1 MDTTN
6 QHDAA
11 ALPPV
16 TPQRVTGAD
25 GVRLAT
31 YEWGKRDG
39 PEILLIHGVAQ
50 CHLCFAPQI
59 ASELAREFRLVAYD
73 ARGHGASDKPLE
85 PQAYQHHKAWADDL
99 AAVLK
104 AKALERPVVV
114 GWSMGGRILRQ
125 YLMHYGD
132 AALAGINFVGSR
144 LIEDPRAA
152 GPAMPQA
159 QAQQQGEQSLALQI
173 QQAIDFLNACYHRR
187 PAAALYE
194 RALCYNMLVPP
205 EVRRAALGWRTDP
218 DATIAAL
225 RKVSVPTL
233 ITQGTLDTVVSPEG
247 ARMIAQ
253 AIPHARIS
261 WFDDCGHSPF
271 QEDAERFNRELAA
284 FAREANGRA

>member
-1 MDTTN
+1 MT
-6 QHDAA
+6 
-11 ALPPV
+11 
-16 TPQRVTGAD
+16 TGAD
-25 GVRLAT
+25 GVRIAT

-73 ARGHGASDKPLE
+73 VRGHGASDKPLQA
-85 PQAYQHHKAWADDL
+85 QAYRHDTAWADDL

-104 AKALERPVVV
+104 ARSLQRPVVV

-125 YLMHYGD
+125 YLMRYGD

-144 LIEDPRAA
+144 VIEDPRAA
-152 GPAMPQA
+152 GPATPQAPPQA
-159 QAQQQGEQSLALQI
+159 QAEPALAQQI
-173 QQAIDFLNACYHRR
+173 QQTIDFLNACYHRR

-205 EVRRAALGWRTDP
+205 EVRRAASGWRTDP
-218 DATIAAL
+218 EATIAAL
-225 RKVSVPTL
+225 RKVRVPTL
-233 ITQGTLDTVVSPEG
+233 ITQGTHDTVVLPEG

-271 QEDAERFNRELAA
+271 QEDVGRFNRELAA
-284 FAREANGRA
+284 FAREAHGLA